1 MSYEILDDINLL
13 HANLKTITCRTNNN
27 NYNNNND
34 NDIFEQIDNMIIRPF
49 NNDFVLFIYQL
60 LIHQDN
66 NNQNKATTIKIL
78 SLLLTYNIEKYNI
91 FHLTTVESIKL
102 LFTLMERYDNNHHQ
116 YEISIII
123 IEWIHK
129 SLLFIFD
136 KNKTDNNDIFDSNYQ
151 STQELMIYMIIDY
164 LVVTIASDDLSLS
177 HTSYSLIELII
188 IHSTENNNNSSNDN
202 NNNNDS
208 NNINHNNI
216 IIHKLYKYS
225 EKYKITST
233 SIATTTTNNENTN
246 TSNIIIYLRYIN
258 LLCKIAIKSINDF
271 YECLHYNLIDD
282 ILLLCVKDDDIL
294 LQINVID
301 LLIIISEIQV
311 GLEYLNQKGI
321 IIWLINMSCG
331 YLKFTTTTL
340 ITTSSS
346 SSCTGS
352 HNNIVNINNN
362 NDINTHIFNQIQGQQ
377 IIDPLYTMNN
387 KIDPLLNLTSIDP
400 LLKIEAMRVLGSIF
414 TKSTLVDYNL
424 LHHVDHTYIL
434 HFLLTIQQ
442 YLDDGDEASKLSGK
456 YLYILIPYYMILLY
470 YIIITTT
477 TTTTT
482 SSTTTTASSTSTASA
497 STTTSINYYLW

>member
-1 MSYEILDDINLL
+1 MSYEILDDIDSL
-13 HANLKTITCRTNNN
+13 HANLIALTSRTNNN
-27 NYNNNND
+27 NNNNDNNNNNNE
-34 NDIFEQIDNMIIRPF
+34 NDIFEQLDNMIIRPF
-49 NNDFVLFIYQL
+49 NNDFVLFIYHL
-60 LIHQDN
+60 LIHHDN
-66 NNQNKATTIKIL
+66 NNHNKATTIKIL

-116 YEISIII
+116 YEIPIII

-129 SLLFIFD
+129 SVLYIFNM
-136 KNKTDNNDIFDSNYQ
+136 KKTGDNDIFDRNYQ
-151 STQELMIYMIIDY
+151 STQELIIYTIIDY

-188 IHSTENNNNSSNDN
+188 IHSTENNNNSCINDK
-202 NNNNDS
+202 NNNND
-208 NNINHNNI
+208 NNSVNHNNI

-225 EKYKITST
+225 EKYKITTTST
-233 SIATTTTNNENTN
+233 AATTTTNNNNNNTN

-258 LLCKIAIKSINDF
+258 LLCKIAIKSKNDF
-271 YECLHYNLIDD
+271 YECLHYHLIDD

-331 YLKFTTTTL
+331 YLKFTTTSS
-340 ITTSSS
+340 TTTFSS
-346 SSCTGS
+346 TGS
-352 HNNIVNINNN
+352 QNNIDNINNY
-362 NDINTHIFNQIQGQQ
+362 NDNNTHVFNQMQGS
-377 IIDPLYTMNN
+377 LNTMNN
-387 KIDPLLNLTSIDP
+387 KIPLLNLTIDP

-414 TKSTLVDYNL
+414 TKSTLCNYNL
-424 LHHVDHTYIL
+424 LHHVDHRYIL

-456 YLYILIPYYMILLY
+456 IKYLYILIPYSMILLLY
-470 YIIITTT
+470 Y
-477 TTTTT
+477 
-482 SSTTTTASSTSTASA
+482 
-497 STTTSINYYLW
+497 YYYHLFHYCIFFYQHC

>member
-1 MSYEILDDINLL
+1 MSYEILDDINSL
-13 HANLKTITCRTNNN
+13 HANLIALTSRTNND
-27 NYNNNND
+27 NNNND
-34 NDIFEQIDNMIIRPF
+34 NNNKNNHNNNENDIFEQLDNMIIRPF
-49 NNDFVLFIYQL
+49 SNDFVLFIYHL
-60 LIHQDN
+60 LIHHDN
-66 NNQNKATTIKIL
+66 NNHNKATTIKIL

-116 YEISIII
+116 YEIPIII

-129 SLLFIFD
+129 SVLYIFNM
-136 KNKTDNNDIFDSNYQ
+136 KKTGDNDIFDRNYQ
-151 STQELMIYMIIDY
+151 STQELIMYIIIDY

-188 IHSTENNNNSSNDN
+188 IHSTENNNSSVNDKN
-202 NNNNDS
+202 NNNN
-208 NNINHNNI
+208 NNNNVNHNNI

-225 EKYKITST
+225 EKYKITTST
-233 SIATTTTNNENTN
+233 AATTTTNNNNSN

-258 LLCKIAIKSINDF
+258 LLCKIAIKSKNDF
-271 YECLHYNLIDD
+271 YECLHYHLIDD

-331 YLKFTTTTL
+331 YLKFTTTSST
-340 ITTSSS
+340 TTSS
-346 SSCTGS
+346 TGS
-352 HNNIVNINNN
+352 QNDIVNINNY
-362 NDINTHIFNQIQGQQ
+362 NDNNTHVFNQMQGS
-377 IIDPLYTMNN
+377 LYTMNN
-387 KIDPLLNLTSIDP
+387 KIPLLNPTIDP

-414 TKSTLVDYNL
+414 TKSTLCDYNL
-424 LHHVDHTYIL
+424 LHHVDHTYII

-442 YLDDGDEASKLSGK
+442 YLDDGNEASKLSGK
-456 YLYILIPYYMILLY
+456 YLYILILYSMILPTTILLLLILLLY
-470 YIIITTT
+470 Y
-477 TTTTT
+477 
-482 SSTTTTASSTSTASA
+482 
-497 STTTSINYYLW
+497 YYYHLYHYCNFFYHHC